1 MLTRAVARVDG
12 LVKLINLYASTNGT
26 WRLPLLLAQVV
37 ERLLQRG
44 REARDVDAD
53 VLLREV
59 ELKELEDLVPAVAV
73 DGVRVRHR
81 RVLRPQSELSSA
93 LTL

>member
-1 MLTRAVARVDG
+1 MLTRAVAQVDG
-12 LVKLINLYASTNGT
+12 LVKLINIYASANG
-26 WRLPLLLAQVV
+26 
-37 ERLLQRG
+37 RLLQRG

>member
-1 MLTRAVARVDG
+1 MLTRAVAQVDG
-12 LVKLINLYASTNGT
+12 LVKLINIYASANG
-26 WRLPLLLAQVV
+26 
-37 ERLLQRG
+37 RLLQRG
-44 REARDVDAD
+44 LEARDVDAD

>member
-1 MLTRAVARVDG
+1 MLTRAVAQVDG
-12 LVKLINLYASTNGT
+12 LVKLINIYASANG
-26 WRLPLLLAQVV
+26 
-37 ERLLQRG
+37 RLLQRG

-73 DGVRVRHR
+73 DGVRVPHR